1 MRYIRLRRG
10 TARRLFAYSASLV
23 FLLLSTHAVFGQIA
37 TRKGREPDSGISYP
51 RLPGAVTKAP
61 EGLNTDAPFDIKKSF
76 TILSP
81 SQNAAP
87 LYLDALFEFG
97 ANLDI
102 CFQPGPATDRR
113 RQATTDR
120 NKRYSEIAELFYKDP
135 KAVSASTMDDVIKLY
150 DTGFRKLAEA
160 QRRERC
166 VFETG
171 LWTTTLLPH
180 VQVARQVARVSQLTL
195 MIPGVPS
202 FIRSESRGAAVLRAS
217 ECLIAVRH
225 WQLRHRGNPPEMAT
239 AIQGSSLKA
248 VPIDPYDG
256 KPMRL
261 TQIDG

>member
-10 TARRLFAYSASLV
+10 TARRLFAYSMCLAL
-23 FLLLSTHAVFGQIA
+23 FLLSTNAVVGQIA

-61 EGLNTDAPFDIKKSF
+61 EGLDTDAPFDIKKSF
-76 TILSP
+76 TVLSP

-97 ANLDI
+97 ANVDI
-102 CFQPGPATDRR
+102 CFLPGPATDRR
-113 RQATTDR
+113 RQATNDR

-180 VQVARQVARVSQLTL
+180 VDGT
-195 MIPGVPS
+195 PGSSGLPAQS
-202 FIRSESRGAAVLRAS
+202 ST
-217 ECLIAVRH
+217 
-225 WQLRHRGNPPEMAT
+225 RHRSRQSRCRG
-239 AIQGSSLKA
+239 Q
-248 VPIDPYDG
+248 
-256 KPMRL
+256 RH
-261 TQIDG
+261 